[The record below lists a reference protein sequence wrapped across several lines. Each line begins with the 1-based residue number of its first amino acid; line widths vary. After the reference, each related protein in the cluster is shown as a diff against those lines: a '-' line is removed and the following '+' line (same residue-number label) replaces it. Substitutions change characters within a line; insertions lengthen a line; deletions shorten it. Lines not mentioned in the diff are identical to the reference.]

1 MRLNRY
7 AFSSRVPCNKPRR
20 AGNGG
25 WEKTRWQIFYV
36 DVEEFVFFCSLK
48 KYFRTFSWYPG
59 R

>member
-1 MRLNRY
+1 MHLPPGSL
-7 AFSSRVPCNKPRR
+7 ATSLEGLVM
-20 AGNGG
+20 GG

-59 R
+59 I